1 MRCVSA
7 NPSCPAGRTAFFD
20 GSWTVPCE
28 RTSIHSI
35 GSPKAEPIWL
45 CDEHFQEVKAA
56 GLVKETFIDETDFRR
71 REGERLAVTAAPP
84 PPRQWFRRK

>member
-1 MRCVSA
+1 MCCVLA
-7 NPSCPAGRTAFFD
+7 KPSCAAGRSAFFG
-20 GSWTVPCE
+20 GSWTEPCD

-56 GLVKETFIDETDFRR
+56 GLVKEAFIDETEFQR
-71 REGERLAVTAAPP
+71 RERERLAVTAAQPT
-84 PPRQWFRRK
+84 PRRWFRRK